1 LRYRI
6 NLELINTATV
16 DRLGERPGDVQ
27 DEQVGREMNFLKSIL
42 MAGGAS
48 LALAAAAQAADL
60 PTMKGAPEPPPPAK
74 ATSCTSFQ
82 DFLTTEC
89 PLTYAGITLYGTV
102 DMGVGYDKFGAPWN
116 PTAHFGDNYMISKAG
131 RPNIYELAPN
141 GLSQSNIGVK
151 VNEPLAYGW
160 SFVGQAETGFDPYSL
175 ELANGPGAQF
185 ENNMVPFSRQSSSAD
200 SARAGQWDNS
210 QLFIGVSNPTYG
222 TLTFGRV
229 NSLTLDGVNAY
240 DPMGGSYAF
249 SVIGFS
255 GTTAGDGR
263 TEDTRSNTAFKY
275 RVTVG
280 NFRAAALA
288 QVGGWQQGNGST
300 QYYQGQVGFDAYHFS
315 FDAIGSWGQDV
326 VSLSTLASTAFIPP
340 ATPDFL
346 ASTVSNTASIML
358 LGKYTWN
365 QFTFFGGFEDIQYT
379 NPTSN
384 LAKAGNVFTDIGGN
398 TFTNGGNKFFTPEW
412 FQVYWTGAKYA
423 FTPDLVG
430 TVAYY
435 RYNQDFYQSAAVPI
449 ANCSNSSHSNCSGY
463 MNAVSGLIDYR
474 FGFAH
479 KFDIYAGAMF
489 SEVDGGLANGY
500 QNGGHVNIDPTVGLR
515 FRF

>member
-1 LRYRI
+1 
-6 NLELINTATV
+6 
-16 DRLGERPGDVQ
+16 
-27 DEQVGREMNFLKSIL
+27 MNSLKSIL
-42 MAGGAS
+42 LAGAAS
-48 LALAAAAQAADL
+48 LTLAAAAQAADL
-60 PTMKGAPEPPPPAK
+60 PTTKGAPAPPPTVGTP
-74 ATSCTSFQ
+74 SCTSFQ

-89 PLTYAGITLYGTV
+89 PLTYAGITLYGTI
-102 DMGVGYDKFGAPWN
+102 DAGVGWDKFGAPWN

-131 RPNIYELAPN
+131 RPNIYEVAPN
-141 GLSQSNIGVK
+141 GLSQSVVGVK
-151 VNEPLAYGW
+151 VNEPLINGW

-175 ELANGPGAQF
+175 ELANGQGSQF
-185 ENNMVPFSRQSSSAD
+185 ENNLVNLPHQSSSAD
-200 SARAGQWDNS
+200 SARDGQLLNS
-210 QLFIGVSNPTYG
+210 QLFIGVSNSTYG

-255 GTTAGDGR
+255 GTTAGVGR
-263 TEDTRSNTAFKY
+263 TEDTRSDTAFKY
-275 RVTVG
+275 RLTVG
-280 NFRAAALA
+280 NFRVAALA
-288 QVGGWQQGNGST
+288 QVGGWEQGNGST
-300 QYYQGQVGFDAYHFS
+300 QYYQGQVGFDYNHFS
-315 FDAIGSWGQDV
+315 FDAIGSWAQDV
-326 VSLSTLASTAFIPP
+326 VNIGTLDTSISPTQVEPP
-340 ATPDFL
+340 GTPDFL
-346 ASTVSNTASIML
+346 SGTISNTASIML

-365 QFTFFGGFEDIQYT
+365 QLTLYSGFEDIEYT

-384 LAKAGNVFTDIGGN
+384 LAKAGGLFTDLAGN
-398 TFTNGGNKFFTPEW
+398 TFTNGGDKFFTPEY

-449 ANCSNSSHSNCSGY
+449 ANCSSTAHSNCSGY

-500 QNGGHVNIDPTVGLR
+500 QPGGHVNIDPTVGLR